1 MDRYLYIKDAG
12 GKDIKISRLILGGSS
27 KNMIQGKYTSS
38 FFESLF
44 QDGIQTFDLARV
56 YGNGKAEENF
66 SRFLP
71 LFERDDV
78 TIISKC
84 CHPLFGI
91 FKRVNRKAAFSDI
104 ENTLS
109 ALKTDH
115 VDILLLHRDDESVPV
130 EDIITFMNDIV
141 KKGYARSIGVSNFT
155 SERVRKAN
163 DYAKNH
169 GMQPFEVNEPQFS
182 LVVRNRDPW
191 HNGSLSITGE
201 RQKKERE
208 FYRETGIPCLCYS
221 SLADGYLSGKVKS
234 DSPDF
239 IRSLTSFSRRG
250 YESKSNREILK
261 RAEELSLRKGVSLPS
276 LALSYVLSQGFPSA
290 CIVSMSST
298 KRIQDNLQAFD
309 ISLSNEDID
318 FLLQR

>member
-1 MDRYLYIKDAG
+1 MDKYLYIKDAN

-27 KNMIQGKYTSS
+27 KNMIQGRYTSS
-38 FFESLF
+38 FFESF
-44 QDGIQTFDLARV
+44 YQEGIQTFDLARV

-71 LFERDDV
+71 LFKREDV

-104 ENTLS
+104 EKTLS
-109 ALKTDH
+109 ALKSDH

-130 EDIITFMNDIV
+130 EDIITFMNEIV
-141 KKGYARSIGVSNFT
+141 KKGYARAIGVSNFA
-155 SERVRKAN
+155 SDRVRKAN
-163 DYAKNH
+163 EYAKSH
-169 GMQPFEVNEPQFS
+169 SMQPFVVNEPQFS

-191 HNGSLSITGE
+191 HNGSVSITGE
-201 RQKKERE
+201 KQKKERE
-208 FYRETGIPCLCYS
+208 FYKETGIPCLCYS

-239 IRSLTSFSRRG
+239 VKSLTPFSRRG

-261 RAEELSLRKGVSLPS
+261 RAEELSLIKGISLPS
-276 LALSYVLSQGFPSA
+276 LALSYVLSQDFPSA
-290 CIVSMSST
+290 CIVSMSSE
-298 KRIQDNLQAFD
+298 KRIKDNIKAFD
-309 ISLSNEDID
+309 VSMSKEDID
-318 FLLQR
+318 FLLQQ